1 MAVYRQVHCEF
12 WQDAFVLDLT
22 PEEKYFYV
30 YLMTNSK
37 TTQCGIYELPKRIIE
52 TETGYNRETVEK
64 LLQRFTEYG
73 KIRYNEA
80 TKEIIILNWIK
91 YNFINSPKVKKCIA
105 KEVAQVKHE
114 PFRNLYITLLERYGY
129 RIDGL
134 SIDLGEEKEKE
145 EEKEEEKEKNNNNLA
160 DKIDEK
166 NLGNQNSNEP
176 KDIVGHKQQ
185 GPNPFVFFEQNGFG
199 TIGSYIADKITGWIN
214 DLSQDLVIEAMKLA
228 VEQGTKK
235 WAYVEAILKSW
246 FNAGLK
252 TLEQVNAATLAHK
265 EQQMKRTAHGGQ
277 HPTRQEILPHWFEDN
292 QSQSSEGKNH
302 GETIDFEA
310 EKEKL
315 LERMKK
321 YKSK

>member
-52 TETGYNRETVEK
+52 TETGYNRETVDK

-73 KIRYNEA
+73 KIHYNEA

-114 PFRNLYITLLERYGY
+114 PFRNLYITLLEQYGY

-145 EEKEEEKEKNNNNLA
+145 EEKEEEKNNNNLV

-166 NLGNQNSNEP
+166 NLENQNSNEP
-176 KDIVGHKQQ
+176 KDIEGHKQQ
-185 GPNPFVFFEQNGFG
+185 DPNPFVFFEQNGFG

-214 DLSQDLVIEAMKLA
+214 DLSQELVIEAMKLA

-246 FNAGLK
+246 FNADLK
-252 TLEQVNAATLAHK
+252 TMEQVNAATLAHK
-265 EQQMKRTAHGGQ
+265 EQQMKRTVHGGQ
-277 HPTRQEILPHWFEDN
+277 HPTRQEILPHWFEHN
-292 QSQSSEGKNH
+292 QSQSSEDKDQNA
-302 GETIDFEA
+302 ETIDFEA